1 MVELKNWNSNM
12 KNTLLSFLVIA
23 TSFAISAQK
32 DTSKVEWI
40 KVYFNSTS
48 DHSFALPNN
57 ESNDLFDMIQPL
69 VDRIDSAKVSIDLV
83 AYDLQNMRV
92 GHALAKAARRGIRV
106 RVITDIIHRNHAPR
120 FTQPMWDTLRAA
132 GIYNIDDSGT
142 IYHPDGQIIELYERL
157 PNSGANMHHKFA
169 VFDLL
174 NEDPEDDFLWTGTMN
189 ITYTGPWNTNAT
201 LLIKDSGLAGIYG
214 EEFQQMWGS
223 KTEIPNAKKAR
234 FHKDKKNVSQNIH
247 YVNDTKVE
255 AYFGPIDRDNTKPS
269 ISKRITELI
278 KDYARHDIHFLAF
291 AISPNIPIS
300 EALIDRS
307 GRGEINLEGIIDPAF
322 YARYRNNDQAWAKP
336 EMNFGNR
343 KVLSGR
349 EVRKLHSKT
358 MIIDAQYPYPEKHK
372 ALTIVGSYNFSA
384 AAEIANDENI
394 LMIYDN
400 KIANQ
405 FLQDFKG
412 VLSRA
417 EGKTYHHYPA
427 IDTNIWY
434 ENFRFSR
441 NGNIEIELETNIFYP
456 VELLGVQIPRI
467 WAGHKDSSYF
477 YAKEAN
483 DYLGKLIEG
492 TKLRVTSGKEMP
504 SHRFSRYVGYIS
516 AQTENGIVDV
526 NREML
531 SSGHGSYSSYDRQQ
545 SDSILSFK
553 LTEIFAKEEGKG
565 MWAFPE
571 QINTKVLTPDAEKI
585 KNLFPLDLN
594 VATVED
600 LSLIP
605 SIGTKTAE
613 IIIEYRIKKGGF
625 NGLEELTRIPGIGNA
640 TLEKLKPFLY
650 IESE

>member
-1 MVELKNWNSNM
+1 M
-12 KNTLLSFLVIA
+12 KNALFVFSFFCSGLLLA
-23 TSFAISAQK
+23 AQS

-48 DHSFALPNN
+48 DHSFALPGN
-57 ESNDLFDMIQPL
+57 ESKDLYDMIQPL
-69 VDRIDSAKVSIDLV
+69 VNRIDSAKFSIDLV

-92 GHALAKAARRGIRV
+92 GHALANAKRRGVRV

-120 FTQPMWDTLRAA
+120 FTEPMWDTLRAA
-132 GIYNIDDSGT
+132 GIFNIDDSGT
-142 IYHPDGQIIELYERL
+142 IYHPDGRIIELYEKL

-174 NEDPEDDFLWTGTMN
+174 NEDPEDDYLWTGTMN

-201 LLIKDSGLAGIYG
+201 LLIKDSGLAGVYG

-223 KTEIPNAKKAR
+223 STEIPNAKKAL
-234 FHKDKKNVSQNIH
+234 FHKDKRNVSQNIH
-247 YVNDTKVE
+247 YVNDVKVE
-255 AYFGPIDRDNTKPS
+255 AYFGPIDRRNSKPS
-269 ISKRITELI
+269 ISSRITELI
-278 KDYARHDIHFLAF
+278 NDYARHDVHFLAF

-300 EALIDRS
+300 KALIERS
-307 GRGEINLEGIIDPAF
+307 GRGEINLQGVIDPAF
-322 YARYRNNDQAWAKP
+322 YARYRNNNQIWAKP

-343 KVLSGR
+343 KIMSGK
-349 EVRKLHSKT
+349 EVRKLHAKT
-358 MIIDAQYPYPEKHK
+358 MIIDAEYPYPEKHK

-434 ENFRFSR
+434 DNFRFGR
-441 NGNIEIELETNIFYP
+441 GGNIEIELETNIFYP
-456 VELLGVQIPRI
+456 VELLGVNIPRS
-467 WAGHKDSSYF
+467 WGGHKDSSYF
-477 YAKEAN
+477 YADEAN
-483 DYLGKLIEG
+483 AYLDSLIEG
-492 TKLRVTSGKEMP
+492 AKLKVSAGSEMP
-504 SHRFSRYVGYIS
+504 SHRFSRYSAYIT
-516 AQTENGIVDV
+516 AKKGDEIIQV
-526 NREML
+526 NHEMIA
-531 SSGHGSYSSYDRQQ
+531 SGHASYSYYNRQQ
-545 SDSILSFK
+545 SDSILNFK
-553 LTEIFAKEEGKG
+553 LAEKIAKEKELG

-571 QINTKVLTPDAEKI
+571 LIDSKVLTPDALKV
-585 KNLFPLDLN
+585 KDLFPLDLN
-594 VATVED
+594 LASVEE
-600 LSLIP
+600 LTFIP

-613 IIIEYRIKKGGF
+613 TIIEYRNQKGGF
-625 NGLEELTRIPGIGNA
+625 NQIDELTRVPGIGNA
-640 TLEKLKPFLY
+640 TLEKLRPYLY
-650 IESE
+650 IEKE

>member
-1 MVELKNWNSNM
+1 M
-12 KNTLLSFLVIA
+12 KNLLLFITLFILSSSLI
-23 TSFAISAQK
+23 AQK

-69 VDRIDSAKVSIDLV
+69 IDRIDSAKFSIDLV

-92 GHALAKAARRGIRV
+92 GHALANASRRGVRV

-120 FTQPMWDTLRAA
+120 FTQPMWDSLRAA

-142 IYHPDGQIIELYERL
+142 IYHPDGQIIELYESL

-174 NEDPEDDFLWTGTMN
+174 NEDPEDDYLWTGTMN

-223 KTEIPNAKKAR
+223 KTEIPNANKAR

-247 YVNDTKVE
+247 FVNNTKVE
-255 AYFGPIDRDNTKPS
+255 AYFGPLDRDNRKPS
-269 ISKRITELI
+269 ISNRITELI
-278 KDYARHDIHFLAF
+278 NDYARHDVHFLAF

-307 GRGEINLEGIIDPAF
+307 GRGEINLQGIIDPAF
-322 YARYRNNDQAWAKP
+322 YARYRNNDQIWAKP

-343 KVLSGR
+343 KIMSGR

-358 MIIDAQYPYPEKHK
+358 MIIDTQYPYPEKHK
-372 ALTIVGSYNFSA
+372 SITIVGSYNFSA

-427 IDTNIWY
+427 IDTSVWY
-434 ENFRFSR
+434 ENYRFGR

-456 VELLGVQIPRI
+456 VELLGVKIPRS

-477 YAKEAN
+477 YSEESNSYLAELIDGAK
-483 DYLGKLIEG
+483 LK
-492 TKLRVTSGKEMP
+492 VSSGNEIP
-504 SHRFSRYVGYIS
+504 SHRFSRYTAYIKAKTDS
-516 AQTENGIVDV
+516 GIIDV
-526 NREML
+526 NRNML
-531 SSGHGSYSSYDRQQ
+531 ASGHASYSSYDRQPM
-545 SDSILSFK
+545 DSIMSFK
-553 LTEIFAKEEGKG
+553 VAELKAKDNKFG

-571 QINTKVLTPDAEKI
+571 LFETKVLTPDAKKMI
-585 KNLFPLDLN
+585 DLFPLDLN
-594 VATVED
+594 LATVEE
-600 LSLIP
+600 LTFIP
-605 SIGTKTAE
+605 SIGSKTAE
-613 IIIEYRIKKGGF
+613 IIIEYRNKHKGF
-625 NGLEELTRIPGIGNA
+625 NRLEELTRIPGIGEA
-640 TLEKLKPFLY
+640 TLEKLRPFLFV
-650 IESE
+650 ELE